1 MNMKKIVNDY
11 IDELEDKAKHSDKYF
26 VERNELFIEKEQI
39 KKIIRKWRNNK
50 NVVPRDLLDYL
61 EEIDN
66 IVFKPEIIRGE

>member
-11 IDELEDKAKHSDKYF
+11 IDELEDKAKNSDKYF

-50 NVVPRDLLDYL
+50 NIVPRDLLDYL

-66 IVFKPEIIRGE
+66 IVFKSEIIKGE